1 VRQDELHPGAG
12 AKKAARRVGRGYGSG
27 HGACSGRGNKG
38 QKSRSGH
45 DIPKGFEG
53 GQMPLIKRLPQ
64 KRGFK
69 NRNKIEYNLVSLENL
84 NIFKSGSI
92 VTPDKLLEAGLI
104 KMPAQPVKILA
115 DGELKHKLTV
125 KANKFSETAKAKIEK
140 LGGKAEELENAPETK

>member
-1 VRQDELHPGAG
+1 VRQDELHPAAG
-12 AKKAARRVGRGYGSG
+12 AKKATRRIGRGYGSG

-69 NRNKIEYNLVSLENL
+69 NKFRIVYNVVTLQSLNV
-84 NIFKSGSI
+84 FKAGSE
-92 VTPDKLLEAGLI
+92 VTPDTLLVAGLI
-104 KMPAQPVKILA
+104 QSQERPVKILA
-115 DGELKHKLTV
+115 GGELERKLNI
-125 KANKFSETAKAKIEK
+125 KANKFSETAKAMIEK
-140 LGGKAEELENAPETK
+140 LGGKAEELENAAETK